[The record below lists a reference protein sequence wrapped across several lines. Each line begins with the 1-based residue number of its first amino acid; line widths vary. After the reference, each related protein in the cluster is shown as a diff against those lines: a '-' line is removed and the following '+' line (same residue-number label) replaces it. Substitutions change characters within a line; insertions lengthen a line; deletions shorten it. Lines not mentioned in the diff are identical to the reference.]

1 MVINGKEHDASSY
14 RYEYFAAVSAT
25 LSLVASVSTAGWSS
39 PAIPALLSP
48 DSHIKITASQGS
60 WIVSILSIGGCAGS
74 IVMSPMVERCGRKYT
89 MIVSMVPLMIGWIMV
104 VFASSVPTIYVARF
118 LHGISYGATLSAA
131 PIYLGEIS
139 SKNIRGTTGVLIAVM
154 AKLAFLLQYSIGP
167 YVSFRSL
174 ALINLSFP
182 IVFLLTFCWMP
193 ESPYYYLTH
202 GNEEAALESLRW
214 LRRSDFYSESF
225 LLEYHQ
231 MRLLVERNRLN
242 HASFRDL
249 FIKRNRKSL
258 GIILLLS
265 SSMQLTGINAILGY
279 AQTIFSKLDMNFS
292 AAELSITLGVVQLMA
307 VSIPTFFVD
316 KAGRRPMLLM
326 SGVGSLIGLTI
337 CSLYFTLN
345 AMGYV
350 LDAFSWIPFV
360 AVLGFIV
367 SFAIG
372 LATVPFAILGEVF
385 PKNIK
390 ANANA
395 VFSVIT
401 SLIVFTVLKMFQVI
415 SDGVGTYV
423 AFWIFA
429 ASTAGNTVMIYLFV
443 PETKGKSFDEIQE
456 FMEHNPIN
464 DRKRMTTSC

>member
-1 MVINGKEHDASSY
+1 
-14 RYEYFAAVSAT
+14 
-25 LSLVASVSTAGWSS
+25 GWSS

-131 PIYLGEIS
+131 PIYL
-139 SKNIRGTTGVLIAVM
+139 
-154 AKLAFLLQYSIGP
+154 AFLLQYSIGP

-214 LRRSDFYSESF
+214 LRRSDLYSESF

-279 AQTIFSKLDMNFS
+279 AQTIFSKLDLNFS

-316 KAGRRPMLLM
+316 KAGRRPMLLI

-337 CSLYFTLN
+337 CSLYFALN

-415 SDGVGTYV
+415 SDGVGIYV

-443 PETKGKSFDEIQE
+443 PETKGKSFDEI
-456 FMEHNPIN
+456 
-464 DRKRMTTSC
+464 